1 MNDADTIADKAE
13 RRASGRA
20 WDPAR
25 PALSRSLASVAGR
38 WRPVLQLFLAR
49 VREFCREPVA
59 IFWVYGFPL
68 FLVVGLGLAFSG
80 DDAETPAF
88 TSPVRAVIAVQDGF
102 SNAETAAL
110 QSRLEAAGLSV
121 LRGSA
126 EECQRA
132 LAAGKAGLVIVP
144 QGNSYEYVFDPHR
157 PESLIARYKVDALIQ
172 RWQAGTAAV
181 ATSEH
186 RVSQPGERYIDFLIP
201 GLMGLNLMGG
211 GLWGVGYTIVDMRVR
226 KLLKRLLAT
235 PMRRSDFLLAIVG
248 PRLVFLLP
256 EMLVLTLV
264 GHWGFGMPIRGDVLT
279 LALVAV
285 FGAASFAAMG
295 LLAAARTANTE
306 VITGVNN
313 LLMLPMWMLSG
324 TFFSS
329 SRFPEALQPLIRAL
343 PLTQANDALRAV
355 ILDGAS
361 LPMVVGPIAILTV
374 WAVVCFLLALVL
386 FRWS

>member
-1 MNDADTIADKAE
+1 MNDADAIAEKGG
-13 RRASGRA
+13 RPASGRP
-20 WDPAR
+20 WDSAR
-25 PALSRSLASVAGR
+25 PALNRSFACTACR
-38 WRPVLQLFLAR
+38 WRSVLQLFLAR

-80 DDAETPAF
+80 GEAETPAF
-88 TSPVRAVIAVQDGF
+88 TGPVQAAVAVQDASSG
-102 SNAETAAL
+102 AETAAL
-110 QSRLEAAGLSV
+110 QSRLEAAGLAV
-121 LRGSA
+121 IHGSA
-126 EECQRA
+126 QECQRQLA
-132 LAAGKAGLVIVP
+132 LGKAALIVVP
-144 QGNSYEYVFDPHR
+144 NAGSYEYIFDPHR
-157 PESLIARYKVDALIQ
+157 PESLITRYQVDALIQ
-172 RWQAGTAAV
+172 RWQAGTAV
-181 ATSEH
+181 ATSER

-248 PRLVFLLP
+248 SRLVFLLP
-256 EMLVLTLV
+256 EMLLLTLV
-264 GHWGFGMPIRGDVLT
+264 GHWGFGMPIRGGVLT
-279 LALVAV
+279 LALVILAGGV
-285 FGAASFAAMG
+285 MFAALG
-295 LLAAARTANTE
+295 LLAASRTANTE

-355 ILDGAS
+355 ILDGAT
-361 LPMVVGPIAILTV
+361 LPTVAGPIAILAGWT
-374 WAVVCFLLALVL
+374 VVCFLLALVL

>member
-1 MNDADTIADKAE
+1 MHLKANVM
-13 RRASGRA
+13 S
-20 WDPAR
+20 
-25 PALSRSLASVAGR
+25 GR
-38 WRPVLQLFLAR
+38 WRPVRQLFLAR
-49 VREFCREPVA
+49 VREFCREPAA

-68 FLVVGLGLAFSG
+68 FLVIGLGLAFSG
-80 DDAETPAF
+80 GEAETPAF
-88 TSPVRAVIAVQDGF
+88 TGPVKSVVAVQ
-102 SNAETAAL
+102 NASPSAESL
-110 QSRLEAAGLSV
+110 LHEVLESAGLTAV
-121 LRGSA
+121 YGSA
-126 EECQRA
+126 EECRRL
-132 LAAGKAGLVIVP
+132 LAAGKAGLIIVP
-144 QGNSYEYVFDPHR
+144 HDGSYEYIFDPHR

-172 RWQAGTAAV
+172 QRQAGAA
-181 ATSEH
+181 AAPIRER

-248 PRLVFLLP
+248 SRLVFLLP

-264 GHWGFGMPIRGDVLT
+264 GCWGFGMPIRGDLAT
-279 LALVAV
+279 LALVIVAG
-285 FGAASFAAMG
+285 GAAFAGIG
-295 LLAAARTANTE
+295 LLAASRTANTE
-306 VITGVNN
+306 VITGVIN

-355 ILDGAS
+355 ILDGAT
-361 LPMVVGPIAILTV
+361 LPMVAGPIAILV
-374 WAVVCFLLALVL
+374 GWAVVSFLLALLL
-386 FRWS
+386 FRWV